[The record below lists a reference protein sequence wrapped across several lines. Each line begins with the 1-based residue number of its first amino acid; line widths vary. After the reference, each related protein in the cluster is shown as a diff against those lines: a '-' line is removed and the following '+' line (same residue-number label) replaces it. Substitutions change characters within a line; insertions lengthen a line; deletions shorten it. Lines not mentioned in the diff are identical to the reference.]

1 MGHSGFIED
10 NPEGT
15 LSKAKMMKMY
25 EAVLSQ
31 EKAKEFVE
39 KIFNQFDSDN
49 SGEIDFKAWYI
60 QWFVF
65 NQFLDFTFKYEISEN
80 VH

>member
-1 MGHSGFIED
+1 MCHSGFIED

-49 SGEIDFKAWYI
+49 SGEIDFKVCY
-60 QWFVF
+60 
-65 NQFLDFTFKYEISEN
+65 NQPFIFFILNKVTDNGNRCHS
-80 VH
+80 